1 MISNADLFFI
11 LCLII
16 SFLILFSI
24 LFLYK
29 NPYFLSFALLVIL
42 MLSALSVLGYYL
54 NVQINSIKNNQD
66 TTDIDLSI
74 INNYLL
80 EISPWILLGDENQQ
94 PITYPGI

>member
-1 MISNADLFFI
+1 MISNSDLLFI

-16 SFLILFSI
+16 SALIALSI
-24 LFLYK
+24 LYLYK
-29 NPYFLSFALLVIL
+29 NPYSLICVLFLLSL
-42 MLSALSVLGYYL
+42 LSAISFLGYYL
-54 NVQINSIKNNQD
+54 NVQINDIKNNMD
-66 TTDIDLSI
+66 VDLSI

>member
-1 MISNADLFFI
+1 MISNSDLLFI

-16 SFLILFSI
+16 SALIALSI
-24 LFLYK
+24 LYLYK
-29 NPYFLSFALLVIL
+29 NLYSLFSVLFLLSL
-42 MLSALSVLGYYL
+42 LSAISFLGYYL
-54 NVQINSIKNNQD
+54 NTQINSIKNNTD
-66 TTDIDLSI
+66 TDLSI

>member
-1 MISNADLFFI
+1 MISNSDLLFI

-16 SFLILFSI
+16 SALIALSI
-24 LFLYK
+24 LYLYK
-29 NPYFLSFALLVIL
+29 NPYSLICVLFLLSL
-42 MLSALSVLGYYL
+42 LSAISFLGYYL
-54 NVQINSIKNNQD
+54 NTQINSIKNNMD
-66 TTDIDLSI
+66 VDLSI

>member
-1 MISNADLFFI
+1 
-11 LCLII
+11 
-16 SFLILFSI
+16 
-24 LFLYK
+24 
-29 NPYFLSFALLVIL
+29 